1 VEAALGL
8 EAVTRDR
15 AAVGSY
21 FLLVRLGCLGVER
34 DIVEGGTY
42 THAQRYEVGEDFC
55 KLHRGLL
62 CLLGLS
68 HLSNLFLR
76 FRGDG

>member
-34 DIVEGGTY
+34 DIVEGGNIHTR
-42 THAQRYEVGEDFC
+42 AEI
-55 KLHRGLL
+55 RGRRGFLQVASRAA
-62 CLLGLS
+62 LS
-68 HLSNLFLR
+68 AWFAPS
-76 FRGDG
+76 